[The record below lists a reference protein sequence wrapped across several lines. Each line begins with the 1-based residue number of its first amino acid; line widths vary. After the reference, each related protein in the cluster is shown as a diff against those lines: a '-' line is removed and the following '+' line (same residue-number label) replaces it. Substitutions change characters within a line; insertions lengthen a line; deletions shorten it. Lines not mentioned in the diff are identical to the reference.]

1 MIEVI
6 VTTLAELAQATAGCA
21 DRVEL
26 VAQMQADGLTPSD
39 TTLKAICANAQIPV
53 RVMVRFHNDGFSY
66 TQPEIEQM
74 CAWIAKHID
83 LPIDGFVIG
92 GICPD
97 GTIDT
102 DLLDAVTRVCG
113 NLPLTF
119 HRAFD
124 DLTPIQQLSALP
136 ILKAYPIDTILTS
149 GGRVRPIGDNL
160 SHLAKLAAAAAPIQI
175 LLGGGVN
182 AEVVTLLQAYPNLSA
197 IHIGSAAHQA
207 NDFAK
212 PIQPERIQALQA
224 QLHEKRGISMN
235 EKRIQLQPAV
245 QTDASTIMS
254 YIYKLAEHE
263 KSTHLVK
270 MDEASLIQ
278 TMFVEKAAQAFLVQ
292 YQGETVGL
300 VVLSKT
306 FSTYLGKVT
315 LFLEDLYLDEH
326 VRGLGLGRAIF
337 AELQTLVAE
346 KNYGRIEWTCLTSNE
361 SSRAF
366 YEKLGATQMDGKI
379 LFRL

>member
-1 MIEVI
+1 
-6 VTTLAELAQATAGCA
+6 
-21 DRVEL
+21 
-26 VAQMQADGLTPSD
+26 
-39 TTLKAICANAQIPV
+39 
-53 RVMVRFHNDGFSY
+53 
-66 TQPEIEQM
+66 
-74 CAWIAKHID
+74 
-83 LPIDGFVIG
+83 
-92 GICPD
+92 
-97 GTIDT
+97 
-102 DLLDAVTRVCG
+102 
-113 NLPLTF
+113 
-119 HRAFD
+119 
-124 DLTPIQQLSALP
+124 
-136 ILKAYPIDTILTS
+136 
-149 GGRVRPIGDNL
+149 
-160 SHLAKLAAAAAPIQI
+160 
-175 LLGGGVN
+175 
-182 AEVVTLLQAYPNLSA
+182 
-197 IHIGSAAHQA
+197 
-207 NDFAK
+207 
-212 PIQPERIQALQA
+212 IQALQA